1 MKKIK
6 LIFGLLM
13 ISAFVAVTVYSYTS
27 SSNDNQAVRKDRVII
42 PRQG

>member
-13 ISAFVAVTVYSYTS
+13 ISAFVAATVYSYTS
-27 SSNDNQAVRKDRVII
+27 SNDNLAVRKDRVII

>member
-6 LIFGLLM
+6 LIFGLLL
-13 ISAFVAVTVYSYTS
+13 VAGFFTAIALSNTS
-27 SSNDNQAVRKDRVII
+27 TDNQAIRKDKIII

>member
-13 ISAFVAVTVYSYTS
+13 ISAFTAATIYSYTP
-27 SSNDNQAVRKDRVII
+27 SNDDLAVRKDRVII